1 MKKFISI
8 VISIILFFSLF
19 LLELSIITSSMFNEN
34 NIKNITKKIDLTKQI
49 ENEETS
55 PSKLQYD
62 SALNEVYSTA
72 EEYNVDK
79 ETVDEILNSDEV
91 KEFIAYYVSDS
102 ANNALNNDTL
112 MKQAE
117 VKEKFD
123 EMVNKYVNNN
133 DKLTS
138 KQKEDV
144 KSLADEYSYKVI
156 DEMSNTIV
164 IGNVIPSDILNI
176 IKTFISNSTRTFLII
191 ISIICII
198 ALILIQFNKNKYLL
212 YIGNTLLTLT
222 IFTFIFTVSVNPIT
236 NFLVE
241 EVATF
246 PKFLIS
252 PFSNNIM
259 TSFMISGIITIVIS
273 VLCLVI
279 YEILNKR
286 VTSK

>member
-19 LLELSIITSSMFNEN
+19 LLELSIIASSMFNEN

-123 EMVNKYVNNN
+123 EMVDKYVNNN

-144 KSLADEYSYKVI
+144 KNLADEYSYKVI
-156 DEMSNTIV
+156 DEMSNTNV
-164 IGNVIPSDILNI
+164 IGNAIPSDILNI
-176 IKTFISNSTRTFLII
+176 IKTFISNSTKTFLII

-222 IFTFIFTVSVNPIT
+222 IFTFIFAVSVNPIT

-241 EVATF
+241 EVSSF

>member
-1 MKKFISI
+1 
-8 VISIILFFSLF
+8 
-19 LLELSIITSSMFNEN
+19 
-34 NIKNITKKIDLTKQI
+34 
-49 ENEETS
+49 
-55 PSKLQYD
+55 
-62 SALNEVYSTA
+62 
-72 EEYNVDK
+72 
-79 ETVDEILNSDEV
+79 
-91 KEFIAYYVSDS
+91 
-102 ANNALNNDTL
+102 

-123 EMVNKYVNNN
+123 EMVDKYINNN

-144 KSLADEYSYKVI
+144 KNLADEYSYKVI
-156 DEMSNTIV
+156 DEMSNTNV
-164 IGNVIPSDILNI
+164 ISNAIPSDILNI
-176 IKTFISNSTRTFLII
+176 IKIFISNSTRTFLII

-222 IFTFIFTVSVNPIT
+222 IFTFIFTISVNPIT

-241 EVATF
+241 EVSSF

-286 VTSK
+286 VTLK